1 MLVPDRD
8 LHEAKMSSND
18 GDGKHNQEAEKAVT
32 ELLSSEAGICDMSA
46 QLSDSNQ
53 SKPVTILIVDDSDL
67 MRMGLTRV
75 LNSIAEFRVVGE
87 SGDGYKAVSAAMTL
101 RPDVVLMDIGLPG
114 IDGIEAARII
124 KEKLPATRVIM
135 FTGHDDANETVA
147 AFGAGADAYVLKD
160 LSVDNLSNAIKSVM
174 SGFSWIDSRV
184 AHCLNHNKLNPSL
197 VVSAGFVD
205 EDIQLLKMIEEG
217 LSAQDT
223 AERLNISVDVV
234 RIRIGKLIEKLFNA
248 DQTHKSADKVRQ
260 QLASQFIDSINNSGG
275 ALQRKRLQ
283 EQLIADEAQGD
294 HIVDGRYKIESVIGK
309 GGMGIVYSGLHLH
322 MQRKVAIKVLYP
334 HSSNDLKCIKRF
346 QQESRAASALNHPNI
361 ATVYDFGL
369 TEEGH
374 PYLVMDYVDGD
385 SLDHWI
391 RNKGGLTLHQYL
403 DVFMQVCDALAAT
416 HMAGLVHCDLKTS
429 NIMVEGSI
437 SVGFT
442 AKLVDFGL
450 AMAMPRDIDIQQQQ
464 TESFEVQGSPLY
476 MSPEQCQGKKLD
488 FRTDIYSLGCIMYEA
503 FTGEPVF
510 DCLTPYQLFSKH
522 IYEAPRSFSAA
533 NPKVRV
539 PDKLESIIMR
549 CLEKRLDARYVSAS
563 AIKNDLRNV
572 LMSTVV

>member
-1 MLVPDRD
+1 
-8 LHEAKMSSND
+8 MSSKD
-18 GDGKHNQEAEKAVT
+18 ADGKQNQAAENAAT
-32 ELLSSEAGICDMSA
+32 ELLTSEEEGGCDMSA
-46 QLSDSNQ
+46 KLDGRVAL
-53 SKPVTILIVDDSDL
+53 KPTTILVVDDSDL

-75 LNSIAEFRVVGE
+75 LNGTADFRVVGE
-87 SGDGYKAVSAAMTL
+87 SGDGYKAVSSAMSL

-124 KEKLPATRVIM
+124 KEKLPLTRIIM
-135 FTGHDDANETVA
+135 FTGHEDVNETVA

-160 LSVDNLSNAIKSVM
+160 LSVDKLSNAIKSVM

-184 AHCLNHNKLNPSL
+184 AHCLNHNKINRNLAI
-197 VVSAGFVD
+197 SAGFVD
-205 EDIQLLKMIEEG
+205 EDIQLLKMIEQG
-217 LSAQDT
+217 LSAPDM
-223 AERLNISVDVV
+223 ADALRVSLEAV
-234 RIRIGKLIEKLFNA
+234 RVRIGKLIEKLFNA
-248 DQTHKSADKVRQ
+248 DQTHKSIDKVRQ
-260 QLASQFIDSINNSGG
+260 QLALQFIDSINTSGG
-275 ALQRKRLQ
+275 AQQRKRLQ
-283 EQLIADEAQGD
+283 EQLISVEVLDE
-294 HIVDGRYKIESVIGK
+294 HILDGRYKIESVIGK

-346 QQESRAASALNHPNI
+346 QQESRAASALRHPNI

-369 TEEGH
+369 TPEGH

-391 RNKGGLTLHQYL
+391 RNRGGLTLHQYL
-403 DVFMQVCDALAAT
+403 DIFMQVCDALAAT

-429 NIMVEGSI
+429 NIMIEGSV
-437 SVGFT
+437 SVGFMV
-442 AKLVDFGL
+442 KLVDFGL
-450 AMAMPRDIDIQQQQ
+450 AMAMPRDIDVQQQQ

-510 DCLTPYQLFSKH
+510 TCLTPYQLFSKH
-522 IYEAPRSFSAA
+522 IYEAPISFAAA
-533 NPKVRV
+533 NPEIRI
-539 PDKLESIIMR
+539 PDKLESIVFR
-549 CLEKRLDARYVSAS
+549 CLEKKPDARYISAS

-572 LMSTVV
+572 LMSTVS